1 MRNTPRPRWLAQAEP
16 KIGRCAMLD
25 LTKEQ
30 LDALESLPDRSTIVP
45 RIKHTNYLKAVKEA
59 GAAPHEYPVTQPFVA
74 DLMITYAFDMPG
86 LFPAVSA
93 HDLRELALTQDELHE
108 IAMANLRRQ

>member
-1 MRNTPRPRWLAQAEP
+1 
-16 KIGRCAMLD
+16 
-25 LTKEQ
+25 
-30 LDALESLPDRSTIVP
+30 
-45 RIKHTNYLKAVKEA
+45 A

-108 IAMANLRRQ
+108 IAMANLRRQFPQEVGFEGEPPILMLVTGNELEACALLMDDVWNSLAAEVP